1 MSSVS
6 TTLKKFTETCYTVYG
21 QAKTYVEVLYY
32 VHIYVRIKTYV
43 EVLYYVHI
51 HTYEDTY
58 GCKCLHDGF
67 VLTLWIHNPV
77 INW

>member
-32 VHIYVRIKTYV
+32 VHIR
-43 EVLYYVHI
+43 
-51 HTYEDTY
+51 TYEDTY

-67 VLTLWIHNPV
+67 ALTMWVHYPV
-77 INW
+77 IDQ

>member
-32 VHIYVRIKTYV
+32 VHMYIR
-43 EVLYYVHI
+43 
-51 HTYEDTY
+51 TYEDTY

-67 VLTLWIHNPV
+67 VLTMWIHNPV
-77 INW
+77 IDQ